1 MKYFEFTF
9 RTQPC
14 TETVN
19 DVLAAILGEVGF
31 ESFVECEGGL
41 TAYIQQTLCDENAI
55 KIAIAEFPLPD
66 TDITYTYT
74 EAEDKDWN
82 EEWEKNFFQPIII
95 GNRCVL
101 HSTFHQDVPKAEYDI
116 VINPQ
121 MAFGT
126 GHHETTSLIIEE
138 LLDSELKDKSLLDMG
153 CGTSILAILARM
165 RGARPCTAIDID
177 EWCVR
182 NSIENI
188 ELNHVDDI
196 AVSEGDASSLV
207 GKGPFDVIIAN
218 INRNIL
224 LNDMKQ
230 YVACMHTNSEL
241 YMSGFYIDDIAA
253 IREEAEKNGLT
264 FVHYKEKNRF
274 LGQSDA
280 VEKINEARAFMK
292 RNIDNPMSVE
302 SIAQSLNVS
311 YSWFRSTFKSYTGV
325 SPAQYQL
332 HLRYLRAKELLSTS
346 RLSISEIAYA
356 LNFETVSQFSTFFT
370 KKEGLSPS
378 KFRRQSQQ

>member
-55 KIAIAEFPLPD
+55 KIAINEFPLPD

-95 GNRCVL
+95 GNRCVI

-165 RGARPCTAIDID
+165 RGARP
-177 EWCVR
+177 VR
-182 NSIENI
+182 PST
-188 ELNHVDDI
+188 L
-196 AVSEGDASSLV
+196 
-207 GKGPFDVIIAN
+207 
-218 INRNIL
+218 
-224 LNDMKQ
+224 M
-230 YVACMHTNSEL
+230 
-241 YMSGFYIDDIAA
+241 
-253 IREEAEKNGLT
+253 NG
-264 FVHYKEKNRF
+264 
-274 LGQSDA
+274 
-280 VEKINEARAFMK
+280 
-292 RNIDNPMSVE
+292 
-302 SIAQSLNVS
+302 
-311 YSWFRSTFKSYTGV
+311 
-325 SPAQYQL
+325 
-332 HLRYLRAKELLSTS
+332 
-346 RLSISEIAYA
+346 AY
-356 LNFETVSQFSTFFT
+356 ET
-370 KKEGLSPS
+370 PS
-378 KFRRQSQQ
+378 KTSN

>member
-1 MKYFEFTF
+1 MKYLEVTFT
-9 RTQPC
+9 THPC
-14 TETVN
+14 NETVN
-19 DVLAAILGEVGF
+19 DVVSALAGDIGF
-31 ESFVECEGGL
+31 ESFVECEGGIQ
-41 TAYIQQTLCDENAI
+41 AYIQQALFNKEVLDEMI
-55 KIAIAEFPLPD
+55 SEFP
-66 TDITYTYT
+66 ISNAKVEYTVK
-74 EAEDKDWN
+74 EAEDKNWN

-95 GNRCVL
+95 GNRCVI
-101 HSTFHQDVPKAEYDI
+101 HSTFHQDIPKAEYDI

-196 AVSEGDASSLV
+196 AVSQGDASSLT

-230 YVACMHTNSEL
+230 YVASMHTDSEL
-241 YMSGFYIDDIAA
+241 YMSGFYVDDITA

-264 FVHYKEKNRF
+264 FVHYKEKNRW
-274 LGQSDA
+274 A
-280 VEKINEARAFMK
+280 EV
-292 RNIDNPMSVE
+292 
-302 SIAQSLNVS
+302 
-311 YSWFRSTFKSYTGV
+311 
-325 SPAQYQL
+325 
-332 HLRYLRAKELLSTS
+332 
-346 RLSISEIAYA
+346 
-356 LNFETVSQFSTFFT
+356 
-370 KKEGLSPS
+370 
-378 KFRRQSQQ
+378 KFVYKG